1 MIKNNQV
8 LIRNEEEEN
17 KQVRKDLMFVLLVNG
32 LMLAGLLV
40 LFFLN
45 RSSGVVDK
53 FFANLLKF

>member
-17 KQVRKDLMFVLLVNG
+17 KQVRKDMVFVLIVNG
-32 LMLAGLLV
+32 LMLAGLLA

-45 RSSGVVDK
+45 RSSGAVDK